1 MRRTEFPDPQKSR
14 ADWQCLNGAWEFEID
29 NEKSGFARGLLH
41 NRLASTIEVPFSP
54 ESKLSGV
61 HYTDFIRACW
71 YRRRFTVPAERR
83 AGRVALCFGAVDFEA
98 KVYVNGVFVGA
109 HRGGY
114 SPFSFDITAVLTD
127 GENEVTVYAE
137 DDVSLNLPSGKQ
149 SPRRESFGC
158 FYTRTT
164 GIWQSVYLEYT
175 PAEYIRSFRFYP
187 DAANARVEIETI
199 TAGRGTVKAEV
210 FYRGRPVGSAEG
222 TAYFKNRLCVALSEK
237 HLWEPGEGRLYDVR
251 LTFGK
256 DVVESYF
263 GLRSAE
269 YAAGRF
275 LLNGKSV
282 FQRFALAQGY
292 YPDGV
297 YTPASA
303 AEMERDL
310 DIAEEFGFNGLRL
323 HQKVFDPYFLYLCDR
338 RGLMVWGEFPGW
350 GVRYSDLDALG
361 ELLSEW
367 REAMERDFNHP
378 CVITWCPFNETWEDL
393 DDAGKTRDVRFVDI
407 VYRFTK
413 ALDPARPCVDVSGGY
428 HGAETDLFDYH
439 DYGNFEGLKKRVEA
453 LETKGELFVDK
464 LYAKGE
470 TRFYK
475 EGEAVNLSEYGGMT
489 IGDNAKTEVTDC
501 VQEKSAWGY
510 DTSSS
515 EDAFTES
522 YVKMT
527 KLLLNCKKISGC
539 CYTQLY
545 DVEQEQNGLVIYDR
559 KHKLSEENRKK
570 IAACNRSRA
579 AIEE

>member
-1 MRRTEFPDPQKSR
+1 
-14 ADWQCLNGAWEFEID
+14 
-29 NEKSGFARGLLH
+29 
-41 NRLASTIEVPFSP
+41 
-54 ESKLSGV
+54 
-61 HYTDFIRACW
+61 
-71 YRRRFTVPAERR
+71 
-83 AGRVALCFGAVDFEA
+83 
-98 KVYVNGVFVGA
+98 
-109 HRGGY
+109 
-114 SPFSFDITAVLTD
+114 
-127 GENEVTVYAE
+127 
-137 DDVSLNLPSGKQ
+137 
-149 SPRRESFGC
+149 
-158 FYTRTT
+158 
-164 GIWQSVYLEYT
+164 
-175 PAEYIRSFRFYP
+175 
-187 DAANARVEIETI
+187 
-199 TAGRGTVKAEV
+199 
-210 FYRGRPVGSAEG
+210 
-222 TAYFKNRLCVALSEK
+222 
-237 HLWEPGEGRLYDVR
+237 
-251 LTFGK
+251 
-256 DVVESYF
+256 
-263 GLRSAE
+263 
-269 YAAGRF
+269 
-275 LLNGKSV
+275 
-282 FQRFALAQGY
+282 
-292 YPDGV
+292 
-297 YTPASA
+297 
-303 AEMERDL
+303 MERDL

-378 CVITWCPFNETWEDL
+378 CVITWCPLNETWEDL

-545 DVEQEQNGLVIYDR
+545 DVEQEQNGLVTYDR

>member
-1 MRRTEFPDPQKSR
+1 MRRTTFPSICRAASSR
-14 ADWQCLNGAWEFEID
+14 PAGNRSCVSTRAP
-29 NEKSGFARGLLH
+29 RGYG
-41 NRLASTIEVPFSP
+41 RA
-54 ESKLSGV
+54 
-61 HYTDFIRACW
+61 FISN
-71 YRRRFTVPAERR
+71 T
-83 AGRVALCFGAVDFEA
+83 L
-98 KVYVNGVFVGA
+98 
-109 HRGGY
+109 
-114 SPFSFDITAVLTD
+114 
-127 GENEVTVYAE
+127 
-137 DDVSLNLPSGKQ
+137 
-149 SPRRESFGC
+149 
-158 FYTRTT
+158 
-164 GIWQSVYLEYT
+164 

-222 TAYFKNRLCVALSEK
+222 TAYFKNRLSVALSEK

-282 FQRFALAQGY
+282 FQRFALAPGLLSRRRVHARVGGGNGARPRYCGRVRFQRTAAASESVRSVFPLPLRQAG
-292 YPDGV
+292 PHGV
-297 YTPASA
+297 GRVSW
-303 AEMERDL
+303 L
-310 DIAEEFGFNGLRL
+310 
-323 HQKVFDPYFLYLCDR
+323 
-338 RGLMVWGEFPGW
+338 

-378 CVITWCPFNETWEDL
+378 CVITWCPLNETWEDL

-515 EDAFTES
+515 EARFHRKLREDDETSIELQKDFG
-522 YVKMT
+522 
-527 KLLLNCKKISGC
+527 LLLYPALRRG
-539 CYTQLY
+539 TGA
-545 DVEQEQNGLVIYDR
+545 E
-559 KHKLSEENRKK
+559 
-570 IAACNRSRA
+570 RA
-579 AIEE
+579 RYL

>member
-1 MRRTEFPDPQKSR
+1 
-14 ADWQCLNGAWEFEID
+14 
-29 NEKSGFARGLLH
+29 
-41 NRLASTIEVPFSP
+41 
-54 ESKLSGV
+54 
-61 HYTDFIRACW
+61 
-71 YRRRFTVPAERR
+71 
-83 AGRVALCFGAVDFEA
+83 
-98 KVYVNGVFVGA
+98 
-109 HRGGY
+109 
-114 SPFSFDITAVLTD
+114 
-127 GENEVTVYAE
+127 
-137 DDVSLNLPSGKQ
+137 
-149 SPRRESFGC
+149 
-158 FYTRTT
+158 
-164 GIWQSVYLEYT
+164 
-175 PAEYIRSFRFYP
+175 
-187 DAANARVEIETI
+187 
-199 TAGRGTVKAEV
+199 
-210 FYRGRPVGSAEG
+210 
-222 TAYFKNRLCVALSEK
+222 
-237 HLWEPGEGRLYDVR
+237 
-251 LTFGK
+251 
-256 DVVESYF
+256 
-263 GLRSAE
+263 
-269 YAAGRF
+269 
-275 LLNGKSV
+275 
-282 FQRFALAQGY
+282 
-292 YPDGV
+292 
-297 YTPASA
+297 
-303 AEMERDL
+303 
-310 DIAEEFGFNGLRL
+310 
-323 HQKVFDPYFLYLCDR
+323 
-338 RGLMVWGEFPGW
+338 MVWGEFPGW

-378 CVITWCPFNETWEDL
+378 GCDHHGARFNETWEDL

-545 DVEQEQNGLVIYDR
+545 DVEQEQNGLVTYDR

>member
-1 MRRTEFPDPQKSR
+1 MRRTEFPDPQKRR

-378 CVITWCPFNETWEDL
+378 CVITWCPLNETWEDL

-407 VYRFTK
+407 VYRFHQGARSRK
-413 ALDPARPCVDVSGGY
+413 AVRGRFGRISRRGNRPFRLPRLRQFR
-428 HGAETDLFDYH
+428 GAEKARGGVGNEGRTLCGQALRKGRNPFLQRGRGREFKRIRRH
-439 DYGNFEGLKKRVEA
+439 DDRGQREDRSYRLRAGKERLGVRYF
-453 LETKGELFVDK
+453 LERGRFHRKLREDDETSIELQKDF
-464 LYAKGE
+464 G
-470 TRFYK
+470 
-475 EGEAVNLSEYGGMT
+475 
-489 IGDNAKTEVTDC
+489 
-501 VQEKSAWGY
+501 
-510 DTSSS
+510 
-515 EDAFTES
+515 
-522 YVKMT
+522 
-527 KLLLNCKKISGC
+527 LLLYPALRRG
-539 CYTQLY
+539 TGA
-545 DVEQEQNGLVIYDR
+545 E
-559 KHKLSEENRKK
+559 
-570 IAACNRSRA
+570 RA
-579 AIEE
+579 RYL